1 MAVNAYCSVEL
12 LALANVTCILCA
24 DRIDQGLVVDGMGLC
39 TDCSLYRQKVG
50 DPCKGDCATQV
61 FHVVVKNYLGDD

>member
-24 DRIDQGLVVDGMGLC
+24 DRIDQSLVVDGMGLC
-39 TDCSLYRQKVG
+39 TDCSLYRQKFG
-50 DPCKGDCATQV
+50 DP
-61 FHVVVKNYLGDD
+61 